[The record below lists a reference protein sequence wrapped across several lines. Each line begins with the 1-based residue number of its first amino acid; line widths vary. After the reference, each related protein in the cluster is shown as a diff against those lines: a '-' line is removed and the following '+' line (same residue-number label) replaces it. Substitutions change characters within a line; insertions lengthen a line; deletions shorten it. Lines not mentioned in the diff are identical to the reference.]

1 MIWGASI
8 SIGVGEKPPRFHGSS
23 CQIIISNDHIV
34 DPLSG
39 WMSPWWWPCILIR
52 FGSWFPKDEFG
63 SPPTVTSKLEQ
74 KKQTRWG
81 FVGCLS
87 IVHQCRSHGAQIY
100 VNQGSL
106 DYQFWKDC
114 NSEKFPL
121 YLDLFNGDF
130 HFFYHGKSP
139 LNHQFGRICFGFFL
153 ASNKQIQVTVGRHFL
168 LRWCHSLTPC
178 NFWEDR
184 SGVSKIRLGGAVLKS
199 HVKQAEC
206 LQLQF
211 FRVRTSLY

>member
-1 MIWGASI
+1 MKQILACFGCWSQSSSPLSQIFGENGLRSINFNWGWGKTTEI
-8 SIGVGEKPPRFHGSS
+8 SW
-23 CQIIISNDHIV
+23 IIMSNISNDHIV

-39 WMSPWWWPCILIR
+39 WMSPWWWPCILIW
-52 FGSWFPKDEFG
+52 FGSWLPKDEFG
-63 SPPTVTSKLEQ
+63 SHPTVTSKLEQ

-130 HFFYHGKSP
+130 HFFTME
-139 LNHQFGRICFGFFL
+139 NH
-153 ASNKQIQVTVGRHFL
+153 H
-168 LRWCHSLTPC
+168 
-178 NFWEDR
+178 
-184 SGVSKIRLGGAVLKS
+184 
-199 HVKQAEC
+199 
-206 LQLQF
+206 
-211 FRVRTSLY
+211 